1 MFRLSPRQTLFRSRY
16 ERFRWKFSNFAA
28 KQTLT
33 MEQKFGKNS
42 IDIKVLREF
51 CEREGKMV
59 EYRKGEQLEREGDPA
74 RWFGFVTE
82 GCFKYVTYGI
92 SDDKEHI
99 TWFSF
104 EGEFAGDYPACLDGG
119 PALTTI
125 EAMVPTRI
133 IRVSGEQLEREG
145 DPARWFGFVT
155 EGCFK
160 YVTHGISDDKE
171 HITWFSFEGEFAG
184 DYPACLD
191 GRPSQTTI
199 KAMMPSRMLRVSGE
213 QLVDFFRQDAEKM
226 ELRSVIAEHLLSQA
240 RACYLD
246 LHRATARERYELL
259 LQRCP
264 GIVEYLDLQDIASFL
279 NVTPKTISMIRK
291 DITFGKD

>member
-1 MFRLSPRQTLFRSRY
+1 
-16 ERFRWKFSNFAA
+16 
-28 KQTLT
+28 

-59 EYRKGEQLEREGDPA
+59 EYRKGDQLEREGDPA

-92 SDDKEHI
+92 SDDREHI

-104 EGEFAGDYPACLDGG
+104 EGEFAGNYPACLDGG

-125 EAMVPTRI
+125 EAM
-133 IRVSGEQLEREG
+133 
-145 DPARWFGFVT
+145 
-155 EGCFK
+155 
-160 YVTHGISDDKE
+160 
-171 HITWFSFEGEFAG
+171 
-184 DYPACLD
+184 
-191 GRPSQTTI
+191 
-199 KAMMPSRMLRVSGE
+199 MPSRVLRVSGE

-240 RACYLD
+240 RACYIG

-259 LQRCP
+259 LKRCP
-264 GIVEYLDLQDIASFL
+264 GIVEFLDLQDIASFL
-279 NVTPKTISMIRK
+279 NVHPNTVSKIRR
-291 DITFGKD
+291 DITFGGK

>member
-1 MFRLSPRQTLFRSRY
+1 
-16 ERFRWKFSNFAA
+16 
-28 KQTLT
+28 

-42 IDIKVLREF
+42 IDIEALREF
-51 CEREGKMV
+51 CEREGKEV
-59 EYRKGEQLEREGDPA
+59 TYRKGDQLEREGDPA

-92 SDDKEHI
+92 SDD
-99 TWFSF
+99 
-104 EGEFAGDYPACLDGG
+104 
-119 PALTTI
+119 
-125 EAMVPTRI
+125 R
-133 IRVSGEQLEREG
+133 
-145 DPARWFGFVT
+145 
-155 EGCFK
+155 
-160 YVTHGISDDKE
+160 E

-213 QLVDFFRQDAEKM
+213 QLMDFFRQDAEKM
-226 ELRSVIAEHLLSQA
+226 ELRSVIAKHLLSQA

-264 GIVEYLDLQDIASFL
+264 GIVEFLALQDLASFL
-279 NVTPKTISMIRK
+279 NVTPKTISKIRR
-291 DITFGKD
+291 DITFDGQE

>member
-1 MFRLSPRQTLFRSRY
+1 
-16 ERFRWKFSNFAA
+16 
-28 KQTLT
+28 
-33 MEQKFGKNS
+33 MEQKFGINS
-42 IDIKVLREF
+42 IDIKALREF

-82 GCFKYVTYGI
+82 ECFKYVTYGI
-92 SDDKEHI
+92 SDDKAPIKREPSSSLGMAEREEARPKVKEHI

-133 IRVSGEQLEREG
+133 IRVSGEQL
-145 DPARWFGFVT
+145 
-155 EGCFK
+155 
-160 YVTHGISDDKE
+160 
-171 HITWFSFEGEFAG
+171 
-184 DYPACLD
+184 
-191 GRPSQTTI
+191 
-199 KAMMPSRMLRVSGE
+199 M
-213 QLVDFFRQDAEKM
+213 DFFRQDAEKM

-240 RACYLD
+240 RACYID

-259 LQRCP
+259 LRRCP
-264 GIVEYLDLQDIASFL
+264 GIVEHLDLQDLASFL
-279 NVTPKTISMIRK
+279 CITPQMLSKIRK
-291 DITFGKD
+291 NISFGAQK